1 MSRQTKANCFCHPVF
16 VLAGMDDCKA
26 EIFKLISQTEPLFS
40 GAYAVRK
47 QKIPCPA
54 KSSCKRTLYETESHR
69 SWVGPKSKGY
79 RFPAQIHPSE
89 AVAMEKEQRQEIPPT
104 WRRRRN
110 SNCTADNS
118 FNEYHLYKGLPG
130 PPVSAQLIPPN
141 TRQARKQPL

>member
-1 MSRQTKANCFCHPVF
+1 MSKRGMSRQTKANCFCHPVF

-69 SWVGPKSKGY
+69 SWIG
-79 RFPAQIHPSE
+79 SE

-104 WRRRRN
+104 WRRRRD